1 MTKQFC
7 DMCGHDLVEHSME
20 DLFGSRK
27 ITVQFEDVNSGNEK
41 KWSLTL
47 CNSCKGKMFYL
58 VSNPVVLEKH
68 ISDMGLLNRV
78 RYLFRKKIDTEVEN
92 EKV

>member
-1 MTKQFC
+1 MIKQFC
-7 DMCGHDLVEHSME
+7 DMCGHDLIEYSME

-27 ITVQFEDVNSGNEK
+27 ITVQLEDVNSGNEK

-58 VSNPVVLEKH
+58 VSNPAVLEKH